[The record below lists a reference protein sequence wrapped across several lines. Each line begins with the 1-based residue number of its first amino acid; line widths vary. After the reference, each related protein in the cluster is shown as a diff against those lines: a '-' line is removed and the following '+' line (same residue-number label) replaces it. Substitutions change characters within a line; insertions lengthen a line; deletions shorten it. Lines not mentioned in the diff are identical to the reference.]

1 MSIFPSMIDGHVI
14 RWYTDKDNYGK
25 NLNRMVS
32 FLAIEKLE
40 DNMEVNLLFID
51 EEYEII
57 CILPCS
63 DVEDAFD
70 TVDVS
75 YGAWHRIEDVENISR
90 ANREYKVR
98 RLLFWLKKK
107 IKYVVLIAI
116 LLVFLE
122 SLVYGFIPAY
132 GSHVLLFELV
142 KICPCLLFFIVL
154 LILCIK
160 GFINNRGF
168 SKMCWGIG
176 CTVSVAFVIFVG
188 KGLMDVCVDFQTEP
202 KQIYMGNAK
211 YSISSGMR
219 GRCTYYYISGMV
231 DGTFK
236 KYEVTGCDFTLL
248 EDINASHGTVCIMVY
263 EHSDAVVSVE
273 LCSD

>member
-1 MSIFPSMIDGHVI
+1 MSIFPSMIDRHVI

-116 LLVFLE
+116 FLVF
-122 SLVYGFIPAY
+122 
-132 GSHVLLFELV
+132 
-142 KICPCLLFFIVL
+142 
-154 LILCIK
+154 
-160 GFINNRGF
+160 
-168 SKMCWGIG
+168 
-176 CTVSVAFVIFVG
+176 
-188 KGLMDVCVDFQTEP
+188 
-202 KQIYMGNAK
+202 
-211 YSISSGMR
+211 
-219 GRCTYYYISGMV
+219 
-231 DGTFK
+231 
-236 KYEVTGCDFTLL
+236 
-248 EDINASHGTVCIMVY
+248 
-263 EHSDAVVSVE
+263 
-273 LCSD
+273 